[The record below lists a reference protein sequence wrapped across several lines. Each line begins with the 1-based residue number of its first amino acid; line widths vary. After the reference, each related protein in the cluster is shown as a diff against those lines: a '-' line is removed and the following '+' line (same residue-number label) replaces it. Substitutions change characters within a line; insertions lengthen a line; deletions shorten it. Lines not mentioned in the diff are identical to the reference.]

1 VNLPAEVRRYLP
13 KRPRLEFPLAAP
25 SVPASVDPPPG
36 KATTG
41 VDYDTSW
48 ARNFPARVTRAAL
61 LDNLLQPTVRLLAK
75 PERRGLDRLADLQ
88 AAWRDEDRLQPLILA
103 ANHHSHLDSALI
115 ITSLPEPWRHKVF
128 VGAAAD
134 YFFTN
139 HLSSAASALAL
150 NAIPIEREGVSRR
163 SVGQAEALLADGW
176 SLILFPEGGRSPDGW
191 GQPHKPGAAWL
202 AQRSG
207 APVVPIHIAGTG
219 RILPKGA
226 KKLTP
231 GRTIV
236 TFGSPLWCADADHPD
251 EEARAFAAR
260 IEAAVDGLADE
271 AAGDWYG
278 ARRRRHDGRTPALA
292 GPQLASWR
300 RAWALGDRKGRPT
313 PVKRAWP
320 DLG

>member
-1 VNLPAEVRRYLP
+1 VKLRKP
-13 KRPRLEFPLAAP
+13 KLPRLEFPLAAP
-25 SVPASVDPPPG
+25 SVPATLDPPSSSRR
-36 KATTG
+36 TG
-41 VDYDTSW
+41 VDYDTAW
-48 ARNFPARVTRAAL
+48 ARNFPARLARALL
-61 LDNLLQPTVRLLAK
+61 LDNLLHPVVRYLAK
-75 PERRGLDRLADLQ
+75 PERRGLDRLTDLVRR
-88 AAWRDEDRLQPLILA
+88 WEDDPDAGIEPVIFA

-115 ITSLPEPWRHKVF
+115 LTSLPEPWRHKVF

-139 HLSSAASALAL
+139 RVSSAASALAL

-176 SLILFPEGGRSPDGW
+176 SLVLFPEGGRSPDGW
-191 GQPHKPGAAWL
+191 GQAHKPGAAWL

-207 APVVPIHIAGTG
+207 AAVVPVHLAGTG

-236 TFGSPLWCADADHPD
+236 TFGAPLRA
-251 EEARAFAAR
+251 EEGEDARAFAAR
-260 IEAAVDGLADE
+260 VERAIASLADE
-271 AAGDWYG
+271 AVGDWYA
-278 ARRRRHDGRTPALA
+278 ARRRAHSEATPALA

-300 RAWALGDRKGRPT
+300 RAWALGDRKGRLSRP
-313 PVKRAWP
+313 KRPWP
-320 DLG
+320 DL